1 MSLNGLASKK
11 NSDYINESLSIIL
24 EDLYDENVLTNND
37 ILFFVDTVFYLTKN
51 FYL

>member
-1 MSLNGLASKK
+1 MSLNGFANKK
-11 NSDYINESLSIIL
+11 NSDYFNESLGIIL